1 MAEKRRIAL
10 FINSL
15 GGGGAERVVSRIAG
29 ELDKEYGLYIFL
41 VEGKTRFYECA
52 GTIVDLGCGSERYI
66 VNAVHTVFNIN
77 KVIKKYDIECVISFL
92 DMPNL
97 INCFIC
103 RKVKK
108 IVSIRDYSSVE
119 SCKTWKEKLKCICL
133 GNNLKR
139 ADKVLF
145 VSQELSMEMVKS
157 SGIQKAKAVT
167 IENPYDTAEIS
178 SQAQSE
184 IEPEI
189 EKFIKDHKTAVA
201 VGRLD
206 EQKGYDELLE
216 IFAEVYRND
225 SRAALIILGEGA
237 LKKDLEEWIR
247 TRQLEERVILLGL
260 RENPFAYMSR
270 CRLYVSCS
278 LHEGFPNALMEAM
291 ACGLPVIHT
300 DCRTGPREIVTG
312 ELTKRD
318 IKRALYSKY
327 GILIPSHTRKQVSKE
342 ITKKEFVDAWV
353 RLLQSDELCGKY
365 SDVSRERVVH
375 YSMDLCKKRF
385 QAVINSV
392 LR

>member
-1 MAEKRRIAL
+1 MAEKKRIAL

-15 GGGGAERVVSRIAG
+15 GGGGAERVVSRIAR

-41 VEGKTRFYECA
+41 VEGKKRFYECA

-77 KVIKKYDIECVISFL
+77 KVIKEYDIDCVISFL

-97 INCFIC
+97 INCLIC

-119 SCKTWKEKLKCICL
+119 SCKTWKEKLKFTCL
-133 GNNLKR
+133 RNNLKR

-157 SGIQKAKAVT
+157 SGIEKAKAVT
-167 IENPYDTAEIS
+167 IENPYDTEEIS
-178 SQAQSE
+178 SLAQSE

-189 EKFIKDHKTAVA
+189 QKFIHDNKTAVA

-216 IFAEVYRND
+216 IFAEVYKKDR
-225 SRAALIILGEGA
+225 RAALIILGEGA

-247 TRQLEERVILLGL
+247 TRQLEEQVILLGL
-260 RENPFAYMSR
+260 CNNPFAYMSK
-270 CRLYVSCS
+270 CSLYVSCS
-278 LHEGFPNALMEAM
+278 LHEGFPNALVEAM
-291 ACGLPVIHT
+291 ACGLPIIHT
-300 DCRTGPREIVTG
+300 DCKTGPREIITG
-312 ELTKRD
+312 DLAHCD
-318 IKRALYSKY
+318 VKRALYSKY
-327 GILIPSHTRKQVSKE
+327 GVLIPSHVRKQVSKE
-342 ITKKEFVDAWV
+342 MTKKEFTDAWV
-353 RLLQSDELCGKY
+353 QLLSSDELSRKY
-365 SDVSRERVVH
+365 SDASRERAA
-375 YSMDLCKKRF
+375 YYNMDKCNKKF
-385 QAVINSV
+385 QEVINSV
-392 LR
+392 LQ